1 MRKLIILAVILTV
14 VFVYSCNKEEQEV
27 YSCDKELNEWAHKNV
42 RVIRSM
48 SREAWLQLDEQYKR
62 PAFNALTPEQKLD
75 FWKSKLTEVMTSFD
89 WNDMEMEHLMKLYTY
104 FVEHPDLYTEESLN
118 DSVVNDQFARFCYR
132 WKNDAMIDLDWT
144 EEQIYAIA
152 YTGNRM
158 MNKDGGFQVVQKRRT
173 LNLKESAP
181 DETCNCNYAEENNCT
196 RDLKCKEVQGC
207 GFANRATCNGKRI

>member
-152 YTGNRM
+152 CYKSLDTQRC
-158 MNKDGGFQVVQKRRT
+158 FH
-173 LNLKESAP
+173 S
-181 DETCNCNYAEENNCT
+181 
-196 RDLKCKEVQGC
+196 
-207 GFANRATCNGKRI
+207 